1 MNWILKT
8 IILAGLLGA
17 IFFAPLVYAHLKYP
31 PLDRKNIAR
40 ADAALVFGALVHGDV
55 VSPLH
60 KERLNA
66 AVDLFNRNLVS
77 TIVVSNT
84 QYAAVVMA
92 RYLEE
97 MSVPETAIE
106 IDGNAAQTSDTCVN
120 EFARNAPRS
129 VILVSQGFH
138 VPRLSMQCK
147 WEGILGQSLAAEEY
161 RAPGASKLTRL
172 QITQIRMTRHAREA
186 GLLWMALLGLY
197 DNL

>member
-1 MNWILKT
+1 MKWILKT

-17 IFFAPLVYAHLKYP
+17 IFFAPLIYAHLKYP
-31 PLDRKNIAR
+31 PSDKQNIVR

-66 AVDLFNRNLVS
+66 AVDLFNRHLVT

-84 QYAAVVMA
+84 QSAAAVMA

-97 MSVPETAIE
+97 MSVPRAAIE
-106 IDGNAAQTSDTCVN
+106 VDGHAAQTPDTCKY

-129 VILVSQGFH
+129 VILISQGFH
-138 VPRLSMQCK
+138 IPRLSMQCK
-147 WEGILGQSLAAEEY
+147 WEGILGQSLAAEGY
-161 RAPGASKLTRL
+161 RASDVIELTRW
-172 QITQIRMTRHAREA
+172 QIAQIRMRRHAREA
-186 GLLWMALLGLY
+186 ALLWTALLGLY